1 VIDPQESSVLAA
13 FPEQI
18 NSTENGKIW
27 ILEKGLRC
35 NTPEPSFHVAAC
47 ACLDTDLG
55 AVVTDSSL
63 LATLTVSVLVT
74 GFAGAQWLY
83 HRPYPD
89 RRTHQDG
96 TTHLQQDQ
104 QVHSWISEH
113 SGCVWCGQLQ
123 GDEPR

>member
-1 VIDPQESSVLAA
+1 MLAA

-27 ILEKGLRC
+27 ILEKGLRY
-35 NTPEPSFHVAAC
+35 NILETSFHVAAC
-47 ACLDTDLG
+47 ACLDRPWCCG
-55 AVVTDSSL
+55 TDSSL

-83 HRPYPD
+83 YHPYPY
-89 RRTHQDG
+89 RHTHQDG

-113 SGCVWCGQLQ
+113 RGCIRCGQLQ